1 MSERRRAVRQKSFLR
16 GNIQFNNGRNSVDC
30 LIRDITVYGARLV
43 CSDAVS
49 TPDAIDVFIPQ
60 KDQTFRSHV
69 IWRHGHEMGI
79 AFAQAAMPGAPD
91 HAPENVDLATRVD
104 RLENELAAMKRLLK
118 RLRHDGGTETDVA

>member
-16 GNIQFNNGRNSVDC
+16 GNIQFNSGRNSVDC

-49 TPDAIDVFIPQ
+49 TPDVIDVFIPQ

-69 IWRHGHEMGI
+69 IWRHGQDMGI
-79 AFAQAAMPGAPD
+79 PSPRRRCSARPKTPPRISISR
-91 HAPENVDLATRVD
+91 PESSGSRTSSQP
-104 RLENELAAMKRLLK
+104 
-118 RLRHDGGTETDVA
+118 